1 MEEKSKKNI
10 YFLYSQ
16 KGDKNNVQAIETN
29 DKVIK
34 VNEIHKEIYDN
45 SIQILYK
52 LEILINNDENKINIS
67 LINIQGENYSAQV
80 ELNNTELDFNN
91 NDIIIF
97 KEYNLSLISIMK
109 KII

>member
-45 SIQILYK
+45 YK
-52 LEILINNDENKINIS
+52 YISNK
-67 LINIQGENYSAQV
+67 YSRRK
-80 ELNNTELDFNN
+80 LLCTG
-91 NDIIIF
+91 
-97 KEYNLSLISIMK
+97 
-109 KII
+109 